1 MGRPRIEITEVLIDD
16 AEKLAA
22 RGLTKEQIAHCLG
35 FSYETLRQKEK
46 EFSAFSASI
55 KKGKSKGVAD
65 IANALYES
73 AMAGSIPAQI
83 FFLKNRDPQ
92 NWRDKPEPS
101 FDEDSQPSGIEVVV
115 VDGRK
120 KNKDGNPVRYRFGDV
135 PSEDAA

>member
-1 MGRPRIEITEVLIDD
+1 MGRPRIEITESLIEE

-22 RGLTKEQIAHCLG
+22 RGLTKEQIARCLG

-46 EFSAFSASI
+46 VYSSFSAAI
-55 KKGKSKGVAD
+55 KKGKSKGVAE

-92 NWRDKPEPS
+92 NWRDKPEPIY
-101 FDEDSQPSGIEVVV
+101 DEDRQPSKIEVVV

-120 KNKDGNPVRYRFGDV
+120 KDKDGNPIQYEFGNALK
-135 PSEDAA
+135 EGAA